1 MATRRPTRG
10 SINADARTPGSM
22 PADVQTPHP
31 DTPSRINLDPV
42 TGIVRTQLPEISR
55 VPENSEP
62 HGTGT
67 SSITVSEI
75 NSSTGF
81 SFESATA
88 SAARPLKDYRIP
100 ESAKL
105 PPADIKGDG
114 LRKFKGFQYA
124 DIAGVGIVQVGKDPE
139 TGLYRATTSREL
151 RPSGP
156 VLIRDPVSKLWRL
169 RTEAESASA
178 ASTDPRYAYQRAI
191 EGEQPYTWDERTLI
205 NRLGAQARGLEEA
218 CADILAV
225 SRVDVNAVRRM
236 YGNHERII
244 PLLQDTVAR
253 FRIDREIGRFIDT
266 IKSAH
271 APDYLQADL
280 QFQFALLNDVW
291 PGKAMALLDAD
302 GKLLKG
308 LGPADATPVPLSRDQ
323 FIDGDLLKTLLSHL
337 NEAETKTLLNIAPSE
352 LLSTPEANARRLR
365 SQLAQRAEQRK
376 AYLFDQRYR
385 SADRA
390 TTPEAIVVQD
400 KLEGLPGVVVREL
413 VDIATP
419 AELQEIR
426 LGLLPRRL
434 ENLGRWALQ
443 DVRISRAYEGL
454 YLESVDTTDTFRLAL
469 HSLENLGAWGHEVR
483 LDIHLHRYG
492 GKLLHTFGKADA
504 ATHLT
509 FVEGENGTYQA
520 YDDAGN
526 AMHSASAPYNSL
538 LHTLP
543 DQARKWFN
551 LEEGDTKSLKAI
563 LRTNALKPYQ
573 LREVLP
579 NLPALQWTAFD
590 PNFMRLRAG
599 LPTSDGEVAQLRA
612 IAVKYAELDQ
622 LSFDEAI
629 PTFEKYNYRRGLKWL
644 HERLPDQ
651 CFLLLQNALYKANGE
666 SYDANLM
673 VIQSIEALPE
683 LQSLMLP
690 EQFSSLTRRLFT
702 DDALVPLTETER
714 NLAANARNLR
724 QTGRINEYESMQR
737 AVREN
742 GMAPSEALVELREV
756 LPEKVIAQQAPV
768 EVSASVMADLQ
779 MAQRAIYRAK
789 ELLPLS
795 GNQLPSI
802 WEKGGSAISKIKGL
816 RELNLE
822 TGGFTAKMTIAEAAR
837 KAIEIMGGNCSENS
851 KVTFSILAN
860 QPRTS
865 KVHIVKATAFDHQFV
880 VIGDDLSMPAQLV
893 VADSWPEFPAAHLAN
908 NSHFGFELP
917 PILTLEPGP
926 AIADYAFINEALP
939 GPAAMPEVSEGNTF
953 RQIKMDKLYKSGYA
967 QFVSLSWVGTT
978 YYAEPGAVPVSF
990 EKLSVHTVNKR
1001 FGAYNHYLD
1010 AFKEF
1015 QSSDQVTE

>member
-10 SINADARTPGSM
+10 SINADARTPGSI
-22 PADVQTPHP
+22 PADGQPP
-31 DTPSRINLDPV
+31 PPNTPSRINVDPV
-42 TGIVRTQLPEISR
+42 TGRVRTQLPDISR
-55 VPENSEP
+55 IAESIEP
-62 HGTGT
+62 HATGT

-75 NSSTGF
+75 NSSASVG
-81 SFESATA
+81 SSYA
-88 SAARPLKDYRIP
+88 SAPRSLNDYRIP
-100 ESAKL
+100 ATAKL
-105 PPADIKGDG
+105 PEADIEGDG

-139 TGLYRATTSREL
+139 TGLYRATTTREL

-156 VLIRDPVSKLWRL
+156 VLVRDPVSKLWRL

-178 ASTDPRYAYQRAI
+178 ALTDPRYAYQRAI
-191 EGEQPYTWDERTLI
+191 EGEQPYTWDEQTLI
-205 NRLGAQARGLEEA
+205 NRLGVQAHGLEEA
-218 CADILAV
+218 CADVLAV
-225 SRVDVNAVRRM
+225 SRAEINAVRRM
-236 YGNHERII
+236 YADNERII
-244 PLLQDTVAR
+244 PLLQDTVTR
-253 FRIDREIGRFIDT
+253 FRIDREISRFIDN
-266 IKSAH
+266 INSVH

-280 QFQFALLNDVW
+280 QFQFTLLDGVW

-308 LGPADATPVPLSRDQ
+308 LGPADATPAPLSRDQ

-337 NEAETKTLLNIAPSE
+337 NEAEAKSLLNMAPDE
-352 LLSTPEANARRLR
+352 PLSTPEANARRLR
-365 SQLAQRAEQRK
+365 SQVAQRADQRK
-376 AYLFDQRYR
+376 AELFDQRYR
-385 SADRA
+385 SADGA
-390 TTPEAIVVQD
+390 ITPEAVLVQD
-400 KLEGLPGVVVREL
+400 KLEGLPGVVAREL
-413 VDIATP
+413 VDIAKP
-419 AELQEIR
+419 AELQELR
-426 LGLLPRRL
+426 LGTLPRRL

-443 DVRISRAYEGL
+443 EVRISRAYEGL
-454 YLESVDTTDTFRLAL
+454 YLDSVDTPDTFRLAL
-469 HSLENLGAWGHEVR
+469 HSLVNLGGWGHEVR
-483 LDIHLHRYG
+483 IDIHHLRYG
-492 GKLLHTFGKADA
+492 GKQLHSVGNADA
-504 ATHLT
+504 ATRLT

-543 DQARKWFN
+543 DESRTWLN
-551 LEEGDTKSLKAI
+551 LEEGDTESLKAI
-563 LRTNALKPYQ
+563 LRTYALKPYQ
-573 LREVLP
+573 LLEVLP
-579 NLPALQWTAFD
+579 NLPAVQWTTFD

-599 LPTSDGEVAQLRA
+599 MPTSDGEVAQLHA
-612 IAVKYAELDQ
+612 IADQYAELDHI
-622 LSFDEAI
+622 SFDEAI
-629 PTFEKYNYRRGLKWL
+629 PTFEKYDYLRGLKWL

-651 CFLLLQNALYKANGE
+651 CFLLLQNALNKANGE

-702 DDALVPLTETER
+702 DDALVPLTESER

-724 QTGRINEYESMQR
+724 QTGRINEFESMQR

-742 GMAPSEALVELREV
+742 GVAPSEALVELREV

-768 EVSASVMADLQ
+768 EVSAPVMADLQ

-822 TGGFTAKMTIAEAAR
+822 EGGFTAKMTIAEAAR

-851 KVTFSILAN
+851 KVTFSILAS

-865 KVHIVKATAFDHQFV
+865 KVHIVKTTAFDHQFV
-880 VIGDDLSMPAQLV
+880 VIGDDLSTPAQLV

-926 AIADYAFINEALP
+926 ALADYAFINEARP
-939 GPAAMPEVSEGNTF
+939 GPAAIPEASEGNTF
-953 RQIKMDKLYKSGYA
+953 RQIKMGKLYKSGYA
-967 QFVSLSWVGTT
+967 QFVSLSRVGTT
-978 YYAEPGAVPVSF
+978 YYAERGAVPVSF
-990 EKLSVHTVNKR
+990 EKLPVHAVNKR
-1001 FGAYNHYLD
+1001 FGAYNDYME

-1015 QSSDQVTE
+1015 QSSAQVTG